1 MLRCPTRRVRQLNKA
16 ISERK
21 DLSMTDALT
30 LKELLSFAH
39 QLADAAASV
48 SLPLF
53 RNLSSFE
60 NKIERGFDPVTE
72 ADRNAEAA
80 IRGLIETHYPSH
92 GIHGE
97 EFGVKHGNEWQ
108 WVLDPID
115 GTRAFISGMPTW
127 GTLIAMNNGKIVPL
141 GIMDQPFS
149 GERYFAT
156 VGEGAFLR
164 YDGQDTKLTCRACD
178 RLDKAILATTAP
190 SLFDGTA
197 QEGVWQRLSGAVQ
210 LTRYGG
216 DCYNYALLAGGH
228 VDLVVEQVLQPY
240 DIQALIPIVEEA
252 GGVITDW
259 QGGNVMHGGQVIAA
273 GDEAL
278 HQAALDILNG

>member
-1 MLRCPTRRVRQLNKA
+1 
-16 ISERK
+16 
-21 DLSMTDALT
+21 MTDAPT

-39 QLADAAASV
+39 QLADAAARV

-53 RNLSSFE
+53 RNLPSVE
-60 NKIERGFDPVTE
+60 NKIELGFDPVTE

-80 IRGLIETHYPSH
+80 IRGLIETHYPAH

-156 VGEGAFLR
+156 AGDGAFLR
-164 YDGQDTKLTCRACD
+164 HDGQDTKITCRACD
-178 RLDKAILATTAP
+178 RLDKAILATTTP
-190 SLFDGTA
+190 QLFVGTDEEA
-197 QEGVWQRLSGAVQ
+197 VWQRLSDAVQ

-216 DCYNYALLAGGH
+216 DCYNYALLASGH
-228 VDLVVEQVLQPY
+228 IDLVVEQVLQPY

-252 GGVITDW
+252 GGIITDW
-259 QGGNVMHGGQVIAA
+259 QGGNVMQGGQIIAT
-273 GDEAL
+273 GDKAV